1 MSTII
6 EVEKLKKTFRSFQL
20 HDIAFHVSEG
30 CITGL
35 IGIDGSG
42 KSTIIKCLINLIQR
56 DSGKVEFWGE
66 NINDKNY
73 SVMNRVGTILS
84 GNEFYDG
91 LTIRETK
98 KIISGAYSNWNET
111 VFQEYWA
118 RWKGRDCSEK
128 QRLSTMSRQERVLL
142 SIAIAVAHDSDVL
155 ILDEPFRGVDSVGCG
170 KVLAI
175 LRDFVKTERRG
186 ILISSQDGMDISP
199 VVDDLILI
207 DDGSLVFHEEKDGLP
222 NLTKGWDE
230 VIAYSGVSFCIC
242 VLYNAIMIP
251 ATYKFGASKSR
262 MVLLVI
268 VAILP
273 TVGTLIMKKTGIKL
287 STIAL
292 TPQTIVML
300 CLGGIL
306 VIEFVSFMLSIK
318 IRKKRE

>member
-128 QRLSTMSRQERVLL
+128 QR
-142 SIAIAVAHDSDVL
+142 
-155 ILDEPFRGVDSVGCG
+155 
-170 KVLAI
+170 
-175 LRDFVKTERRG
+175 
-186 ILISSQDGMDISP
+186 
-199 VVDDLILI
+199 
-207 DDGSLVFHEEKDGLP
+207 
-222 NLTKGWDE
+222 
-230 VIAYSGVSFCIC
+230 
-242 VLYNAIMIP
+242 
-251 ATYKFGASKSR
+251 
-262 MVLLVI
+262 
-268 VAILP
+268 
-273 TVGTLIMKKTGIKL
+273 
-287 STIAL
+287 
-292 TPQTIVML
+292 
-300 CLGGIL
+300 
-306 VIEFVSFMLSIK
+306 
-318 IRKKRE
+318 

>member
-207 DDGSLVFHEEKDGLP
+207 DDGSLVFHEEKDLLLERHRRIKGTFSMLKQIP
-222 NLTKGWDE
+222 NEEFLKVDIGNH
-230 VIAYSGVSFCIC
+230 GF
-242 VLYNAIMIP
+242 
-251 ATYKFGASKSR
+251 
-262 MVLLVI
+262 
-268 VAILP
+268 
-273 TVGTLIMKKTGIKL
+273 TGI
-287 STIAL
+287 
-292 TPQTIVML
+292 
-300 CLGGIL
+300 CNDYN
-306 VIEFVSFMLSIK
+306 SIK
-318 IRKKRE
+318 PFCANMAVERSTVSEIMRAYLWRRANA

>member
-142 SIAIAVAHDSDVL
+142 SIAMLKQIPNEEFL
-155 ILDEPFRGVDSVGCG
+155 KVDIGNYG
-170 KVLAI
+170 
-175 LRDFVKTERRG
+175 F
-186 ILISSQDGMDISP
+186 
-199 VVDDLILI
+199 
-207 DDGSLVFHEEKDGLP
+207 
-222 NLTKGWDE
+222 
-230 VIAYSGVSFCIC
+230 
-242 VLYNAIMIP
+242 
-251 ATYKFGASKSR
+251 
-262 MVLLVI
+262 
-268 VAILP
+268 
-273 TVGTLIMKKTGIKL
+273 TGI
-287 STIAL
+287 
-292 TPQTIVML
+292 
-300 CLGGIL
+300 CNDYN
-306 VIEFVSFMLSIK
+306 SIK
-318 IRKKRE
+318 PFCANMAVERSTVSEIMRAYLWRRANA

>member
-1 MSTII
+1 MI
-6 EVEKLKKTFRSFQL
+6 
-20 HDIAFHVSEG
+20 
-30 CITGL
+30 GL
-35 IGIDGSG
+35 IKKDIYLILKNLSAVYLLAFLIV
-42 KSTIIKCLINLIQR
+42 IIPATQNLEMLFPML
-56 DSGKVEFWGE
+56 SFLLA
-66 NINDKNY
+66 
-73 SVMNRVGTILS
+73 MILS
-84 GNEFYDG
+84 TQIAATMALDEKSNW
-91 LTIRETK
+91 TK
-98 KIISGAYSNWNET
+98 MVFAMPLSKYAEVASKYLLSLLLGIISAGFVSLFGVLFAY
-111 VFQEYWA
+111 
-118 RWKGRDCSEK
+118 
-128 QRLSTMSRQERVLL
+128 
-142 SIAIAVAHDSDVL
+142 
-155 ILDEPFRGVDSVGCG
+155 
-170 KVLAI
+170 
-175 LRDFVKTERRG
+175 
-186 ILISSQDGMDISP
+186 
-199 VVDDLILI
+199 
-207 DDGSLVFHEEKDGLP
+207 GLP

>member
-207 DDGSLVFHEEKDGLP
+207 DDGSLVFHEEKDLLLERHRRIKGTFSMLKQIP
-222 NLTKGWDE
+222 NEEFLKVDIGN
-230 VIAYSGVSFCIC
+230 YGF
-242 VLYNAIMIP
+242 
-251 ATYKFGASKSR
+251 
-262 MVLLVI
+262 
-268 VAILP
+268 
-273 TVGTLIMKKTGIKL
+273 TGICNLIQNK
-287 STIAL
+287 
-292 TPQTIVML
+292 
-300 CLGGIL
+300 
-306 VIEFVSFMLSIK
+306 
-318 IRKKRE
+318 

>member
-1 MSTII
+1 MI
-6 EVEKLKKTFRSFQL
+6 
-20 HDIAFHVSEG
+20 
-30 CITGL
+30 GL
-35 IGIDGSG
+35 IKKDIYLILKNLSAVYLLAFLIV
-42 KSTIIKCLINLIQR
+42 IIPATQNLEMLFPML
-56 DSGKVEFWGE
+56 SFLVA
-66 NINDKNY
+66 
-73 SVMNRVGTILS
+73 MILS
-84 GNEFYDG
+84 TQIAATMALDEKSNW
-91 LTIRETK
+91 K
-98 KIISGAYSNWNET
+98 KMVFAMPLSKYAEVASKYLLSLLLGIISAGFVFLFGVLFAY
-111 VFQEYWA
+111 
-118 RWKGRDCSEK
+118 
-128 QRLSTMSRQERVLL
+128 
-142 SIAIAVAHDSDVL
+142 
-155 ILDEPFRGVDSVGCG
+155 
-170 KVLAI
+170 
-175 LRDFVKTERRG
+175 
-186 ILISSQDGMDISP
+186 
-199 VVDDLILI
+199 
-207 DDGSLVFHEEKDGLP
+207 GLP

>member
-1 MSTII
+1 MD
-6 EVEKLKKTFRSFQL
+6 KYLY
-20 HDIAFHVSEG
+20 IAPSV
-30 CITGL
+30 I
-35 IGIDGSG
+35 
-42 KSTIIKCLINLIQR
+42 IQR
-56 DSGKVEFWGE
+56 
-66 NINDKNY
+66 Y
-73 SVMNRVGTILS
+73 
-84 GNEFYDG
+84 
-91 LTIRETK
+91 
-98 KIISGAYSNWNET
+98 
-111 VFQEYWA
+111 
-118 RWKGRDCSEK
+118 
-128 QRLSTMSRQERVLL
+128 
-142 SIAIAVAHDSDVL
+142 
-155 ILDEPFRGVDSVGCG
+155 
-170 KVLAI
+170 
-175 LRDFVKTERRG
+175 
-186 ILISSQDGMDISP
+186 
-199 VVDDLILI
+199 
-207 DDGSLVFHEEKDGLP
+207 GLP